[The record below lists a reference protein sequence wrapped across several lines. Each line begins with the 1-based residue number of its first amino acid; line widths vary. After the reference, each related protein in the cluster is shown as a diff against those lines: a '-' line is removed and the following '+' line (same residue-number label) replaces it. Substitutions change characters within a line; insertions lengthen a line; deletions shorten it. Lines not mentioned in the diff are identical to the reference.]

1 MPKGLNKQQ
10 FTDAIS
16 TRYSWE
22 IDSTPANCASTAK
35 TLMDHSL
42 ICKLDTISWQTLRH
56 GLWKRSAEMFS
67 QKPYL
72 LKSQTP
78 S

>member
-42 ICKLDTISWQTLRH
+42 ICKLDTIS
-56 GLWKRSAEMFS
+56 
-67 QKPYL
+67 
-72 LKSQTP
+72 
-78 S
+78 